1 MNRQEHSDAVL
12 PQSTIRPATK
22 PAVLVN
28 SLRVAGAEKVA
39 VTLYDEIQSRYP
51 EAILISLETNN
62 DQGFQHPNLHL
73 LSKQSGSD
81 EGPLTKILS
90 PFSLALKL
98 KHLVRE
104 TGITVVQS
112 HIYRSNYVSLLARK
126 LGSRHSTQ
134 IVNHGILS
142 YYGGCGPKGVIN
154 RTYVRRLYPSANELI
169 CPTTGMI
176 EDLALNGVK
185 LPPTRRIANPFDLPV
200 IERKAA
206 EEFLPGEFA
215 PEPNR
220 RYLIAVGRL
229 ESVKRFDLAIET
241 FGRLAAHFPDLD
253 LLILGTGPEQ
263 SRLAEAAEKTGC
275 AARIHFLGFIAN
287 PYKYIARSDLLI
299 LSSEFEGFSNVIVEA
314 FACGTCV
321 LATDCPSGPRE
332 ILAPETGPSRAASL
346 EAPEFAEFGVLV
358 AAGNLTQLCAAAE
371 TLLKDGPAIQQYV
384 ARGKKRAAAFH
395 KTRIASEYLGT
406 ELYASA

>member
-1 MNRQEHSDAVL
+1 M
-12 PQSTIRPATK
+12 K

-39 VTLYDEIQSRYP
+39 VTLFEEIQSRHP

-62 DQGFQHPNLHL
+62 DQCFQHPNLHL

-98 KHLVRE
+98 KRFVRE

-112 HIYRSNYVSLLARK
+112 HIYRSNYVNLLARK
-126 LGSRHSTQ
+126 LGSKHRTQ

-142 YYGGCGPKGVIN
+142 YYRGRGLKGATSQ
-154 RTYVRRLYPSANELI
+154 TYVRMLYPSADELI

-176 EDLALNGVK
+176 EDLSANGVK
-185 LPPTRRIANPFDLPV
+185 LPATRRIANPFDLSL

-206 EEFLPGEFA
+206 EEFMPGEFVT
-215 PEPNR
+215 EPDK

-229 ESVKRFDLAIET
+229 ERVKRFDLVIEA
-241 FGRLAAHFPDLD
+241 FGRLAEPCPDLE

-263 SRLAEAAEKTGC
+263 SRLAEAAKNTGF

-287 PYKYIARSDLLI
+287 PYKYIARSELLI

-314 FACGTCV
+314 LACGTCV
-321 LATDCPSGPRE
+321 LATDCRSGPRE
-332 ILAPETGPSRAASL
+332 ILAPGTGPSQAASL
-346 EAPEFAEFGVLV
+346 KAPEFAEFGALV
-358 AAGNLTQLCAAAE
+358 AAVNLMQLCAAAE
-371 TLLKDGPAIQQYV
+371 TLLKDETAIQQYV
-384 ARGKKRAAAFH
+384 ARGTERAAAFH
-395 KTRIASEYLGT
+395 RTNIASEYLDT
-406 ELYASA
+406 DLYASA